1 MPKIKTIRGAA
12 KRFKKTA
19 AGYKHK
25 QSFTSHNFSCKT
37 TKQKRHLRSPKLL
50 MDSDAKLAKRMLV
63 H

>member
-1 MPKIKTIRGAA
+1 MPKIKTNRGAA

-19 AGYKHK
+19 GGYKHR
-25 QSFTSHNFSCKT
+25 QSFTSHNFSNKS

-50 MDSDAKLAKRMLV
+50 SDPDARLAKRLLA